1 MLTEYLREKAY
12 GIRRMMIMWFV
23 IGLAVSVN
31 VSTASVPLPRKVVL
45 NADNLEILR
54 LDIMSAE
61 VRISNNVKEQA
72 DRVEAALARHGAK
85 LDEVRADLQ
94 RSNIA
99 AAAALDR
106 QAARMDIVEDTLNR
120 LINATVFQI
129 DVRPLING
137 FESVIKN
144 AGLEARAAA
153 GAAKEAVAAANATRE
168 VVKEAVAAAP
178 STKSAPAPG
187 WNELKYWW
195 DWWQATWYTP
205 LSLFFLGFSLY
216 EAENRTH
223 KILSFAL
230 GVFFHPYLAGVTLL
244 LAGLRYSSTCCRST
258 KRWIQRTPCGRYFC
272 PRAAANSQREEV
284 LAGMAM
290 GRTPSRRARAWTG
303 VANSTMYTSA
313 LDETPPP
320 AGFWAYARSWLN
332 PFSRYRPLGAHNSFL
347 VWYV

>member
-1 MLTEYLREKAY
+1 MMLF
-12 GIRRMMIMWFV
+12 IV
-23 IGLAVSVN
+23 IALAMLVKVSE
-31 VSTASVPLPRKVVL
+31 AGVPLPRKVVL

-85 LDEVRADLQ
+85 LDEGRADLQ

-106 QAARMDIVEDTLNR
+106 EAARMDLVEAVMSE
-120 LINATVFQI
+120 LINATIFQI
-129 DVRPLING
+129 DIRPLISG

-153 GAAKEAVAAANATRE
+153 NAAREAVAAANATRDD
-168 VVKEAVAAAP
+168 VKEAVAASP
-178 STKSAPAPG
+178 SIKSAPAPG
-187 WNELKYWW
+187 WDELKYWW
-195 DWWQATWYTP
+195 DWWKATWYTP

-216 EAENRTH
+216 EAENRIH
-223 KILSFAL
+223 KVMSFAL
-230 GVFFHPYLAGVTLL
+230 GFFFHPYLAGVTLL
-244 LAGLRYSSTCCRST
+244 LVGLRHSSICCRSI
-258 KRWIQRTPCGRYFC
+258 KRWIQRTPCGPYFC
-272 PRAAANSQREEV
+272 PRAAANRQREEI

-290 GRTPSRRARAWTG
+290 GRTPSRRPRARTG
-303 VANSTMYTSA
+303 VFNSTMYTSA
-313 LDETPPP
+313 LDEAPPP
-320 AGFWAYARSWLN
+320 PGFWAYARSWLN